1 MTIVIFAIHQYKS
14 ALGLTRVVETAH
26 PHVDDMMLSMHTRVT
41 MVFPDKPIMMIQS
54 QVIAKKRNRKLKSCL
69 LLWSPTTRIQRI
81 PSNVSLYAERMIC
94 VCYHSSLHSSLIL
107 FTVYKRYMYFTQLLR
122 KEEMEAQSASLI
134 RISAEP

>member
-41 MVFPDKPIMMIQS
+41 MVFPDKPIMTIQS
-54 QVIAKKRNRKLKSCL
+54 QVIAKKRNRKLNSCL
-69 LLWSPTTRIQRI
+69 LLWSPDPKNTFKCFALCRKDDLR
-81 PSNVSLYAERMIC
+81 LLL
-94 VCYHSSLHSSLIL
+94 HSSLHSSLIL
-107 FTVYKRYMYFTQLLR
+107 FTVYKRYMYYTQLLR

-134 RISAEP
+134 RISVEP